1 MQSILNFTEEGGKVN
16 KLIIIGNLTK
26 NPVTATTPNGVM
38 KCMFNVAVQRTHADA
53 DGVRKADFIPITCW
67 RTLAENCAK
76 YLTKGRRVAICAHV
90 QTDSYT
96 NEKGETRFIINFI
109 ADDVEFQPSGGG
121 NGNAQQAASPQAAA
135 APGVP
140 AGGGFVQVDEEELPF

>member
-1 MQSILNFTEEGGKVN
+1 MSLNACHF
-16 KLIIIGNLTK
+16 IGNLTK
-26 NPVTATTPNGVM
+26 DPVTATTQRGIM
-38 KCMFNVAVQRTHADA
+38 KCTFNIAVQRKYTGQ

-67 RTLAENCAK
+67 RALAENCAK
-76 YLTKGRRVAICAHV
+76 YLKKGRKVAVTCHV

-96 NEKGETRFIINFI
+96 TERGDTRFTINFE
-109 ADDVEFQPSGGG
+109 ADDVEFLPSGGG

-140 AGGGFVQVDEEELPF
+140 AGGGFVQVDEEELTF